1 MKSNPKISIIIP
13 TFNEEKN
20 IARLLLSIE
29 NQSVKSIETI
39 VVDDGSTDAT
49 VEIAKK
55 YCQKVYQRQHAE
67 RSVQRNFGASKAN
80 GKYLLFVDA
89 DMELSQD
96 VIKSCLQNINDNG
109 GLIISEKT
117 VGSGFVANVR
127 KFERKMYMGD
137 PSIEVARFFPK
148 QIFVEF
154 NGYDKN
160 LTGTEDYDLPKRI
173 STKYA
178 IGWAKEYI
186 SHHETGLTIFKQL
199 TKKYYYAR
207 KSTTYVEKHPDL
219 ISKQGILIFRR
230 AYLIHWKEFVF
241 HPILGFE
248 LLFLRT
254 LETISAT
261 MGFVSSVG
269 LIGLMKAIKL
279 MFKNL

>member
-1 MKSNPKISIIIP
+1 MKKYPKVSIIIP

-20 IARLLLSIE
+20 IARLLLSIK
-29 NQSVKSIETI
+29 NQSVKDLETI
-39 VVDDGSTDAT
+39 VVDDGSTDST
-49 VEIAKK
+49 VKIAKK
-55 YCQKVYQRQHAE
+55 YSQKVYQRQHAE
-67 RSVQRNFGASKAN
+67 RSVQRNFGGSKAN
-80 GKYLLFVDA
+80 GKYVLFVDA
-89 DMELSQD
+89 DMELSKD
-96 VIKSCLQNINDNG
+96 VVKSCLQNIDGNG

-148 QIFVEF
+148 QIFMEF
-154 NGYDKN
+154 NGYDEN

-173 STKYA
+173 NTKYT

-186 SHHETGLTIFKQL
+186 LHHETGLTIFKQL
-199 TKKYYYAR
+199 MKKYYYAR
-207 KSTTYVEKHPDL
+207 KSATYVEKHPDL

-230 AYLIHWKEFVF
+230 AYLIHWKEFIL

-248 LLFLRT
+248 LLFLRI
-254 LETISAT
+254 LETIAAA
-261 MGFVSSVG
+261 MGFISSVG
-269 LIGLMKAIKL
+269 LFGLMKAIKL